1 MAGLTSIRLVPV
13 IDGAL
18 QNPSRL
24 DRLARSLAHE
34 LRVSCQVD
42 PEPLLASFAWDARRR
57 QYHSSAI
64 VAKLAERGASPVER
78 YLGITPLDL
87 FVPVLTFVFGEAQ
100 LGGPAAIVS
109 WKRLDDSFYGL
120 PDQPDL
126 LDERLLKEALHE
138 VGHTLGLRHCDD
150 TLCAM
155 ASTHSVELLDEKDAE
170 FCADCRNDMQRRQD

>member
-1 MAGLTSIRLVPV
+1 MGGLTSIRLVPV

-24 DRLARSLAHE
+24 DRLSRSLAHV
-34 LRVSCQVD
+34 LRVSCEVD
-42 PEPLLASFAWDARRR
+42 PEPLLASFAWDVRRR

-64 VAKLAERGASPVER
+64 VAKLAERSAAQDER
-78 YLGITPLDL
+78 FLGVTPLDL

-100 LGGPAAIVS
+100 LGGPAALVS
-109 WKRLDDSFYGL
+109 WKRLDNSFYGL

-126 LDERLLKEALHE
+126 LEERLLKESLHE
-138 VGHTLGLRHCDD
+138 IGHALGLRHCDD

-155 ASTHSVELLDEKDAE
+155 ASTHSVELLDEKDSE
-170 FCADCRNDMQRRQD
+170 YCADCHANLQRRQA